1 MVLAVVVVIL
11 CLRVYEVMRPKQP
24 PPPPNYTYPRTQLP
38 EDPQE
43 LADLGFPGAPPLPP
57 IPAAAKVWSSLWK
70 RNAFWYNPSVTST
83 GDEKLQQFLRNPGV
97 RLLNITAGKGGKYR
111 AQLQTS
117 SSRKWYDEG
126 EQFEQFELVSI
137 DPEKQECVVYSI
149 EFQQPVPLK
158 KE

>member
-1 MVLAVVVVIL
+1 MILAVVVVIL
-11 CLRVYEVMRPKQP
+11 CHRVYQVMHPKEP

-43 LADLGFPGAPPLPP
+43 LTELGFPGAPPLPP
-57 IPAAAKVWSSLWK
+57 MPVAAKVWNQLWK
-70 RNAFWYNPSVTST
+70 RNAFWYSPKQV
-83 GDEKLQQFLRNPGV
+83 GPDDDKLQQFLRNPGV
-97 RLLNITAGKGGKYR
+97 RLRNITQGKAGKYR

-137 DPEKQECVVYSI
+137 DPEKQECVVYSM
-149 EFQQPVPLK
+149 EFQQPVTLK